1 MMDLKGLMRAADT
14 IGGLVDMTRRFRGTA
29 AAPRTDLAVSGPD
42 ASAPG
47 QLESRLAGVVV
58 AALKEA
64 FDRDRARLD
73 LERAQI
79 EAERQR
85 AEEMLR
91 LELLGQAADRA
102 IAQFRL
108 LAGVAVLIWVTSAL
122 VAILVPG
129 MRAGAGGLL
138 LGAAWGALIAA
149 LGCAFA
155 GNNQVAGWLAASRH
169 PAPDAGG
176 GPPTVFAHVAPWLLV
191 IGLVLIG
198 TCFLLAA

>member
-1 MMDLKGLMRAADT
+1 MMNLKGLMRAADT
-14 IGGLVDMTRRFRGTA
+14 IGSLVDMTRRLRGTA
-29 AAPRTDLAVSGPD
+29 PAPQTDLAVSGAD
-42 ASAPG
+42 GLAPG

-91 LELLGQAADRA
+91 LELLRQAADRA
-102 IAQFRL
+102 ISQFRL
-108 LAGVAVLIWVTSAL
+108 LAAVAVLIWVTSA
-122 VAILVPG
+122 VVVMLVPG
-129 MRAGAGGLL
+129 MRVGAGRLL
-138 LGAAWGALIAA
+138 LGAGWGALIAA

-155 GNNQVAGWLAASRH
+155 GHNQVAAWLAASRH
-169 PAPDAGG
+169 PAADTGG

-191 IGLVLIG
+191 MGLALMG
-198 TCFLLAA
+198 ACFLLAG